1 MPQHLGEEF
10 LGEPTFADACFTQ
23 EQKGLRVALFGT
35 RPGQFQLLPLGQAV
49 D

>member
-10 LGEPTFADACFTQ
+10 LGQSTFANTRFAQ

-35 RPGQFQLLPLGQAV
+35 RPGHFQLLPLGQAV